1 MRHAHR
7 QGRRRGRAAH
17 GGSGVSAAAAGRAWQ
32 GTAGRLQ
39 GDDLVLKGSREGWWG
54 TSGGGRAGCSEAAL
68 TRLGEGR
75 RSDAID
81 SAGACIVA
89 AELLAGKRSG

>member
-54 TSGGGRAGCSEAAL
+54 TSGGGRAGGSEAAL
-68 TRLGEGR
+68 TRL
-75 RSDAID
+75 AQ
-81 SAGACIVA
+81 
-89 AELLAGKRSG
+89 LAVQGLS